1 MSHNPMHSFME
12 KIDKISNNIK
22 SDPSYVPPHL
32 RNKIIDQQ
40 SETLDASID
49 ANTNKFPSLINY
61 DNIKV
66 NTNIKET
73 RIINEVT
80 FAEQASRWK
89 SFEDDSHNINKRES
103 RNKLDD
109 IYLQQQDPFKNF
121 KKRTTGSVVAKP
133 IVAKKE
139 EQPKIIENDDDTEW
153 KVVNNYKK
161 QRKPKV
167 EKVYTEADFLND
179 SSSENED
186 NKQQEEDTYWRNA

>member
-1 MSHNPMHSFME
+1 MHSFME
-12 KIDKISNNIK
+12 KIDKISNNMK

-49 ANTNKFPSLINY
+49 TNTNKFPSLINY
-61 DNIKV
+61 DTIKA

-73 RIINEVT
+73 KISNDVS

-89 SFEDDSHNINKRES
+89 SFEDDAHHVNKRES

-121 KKRTTGSVVAKP
+121 KKRTTSSVIAKP
-133 IVAKKE
+133 MVVAKKE
-139 EQPKIIENDDDTEW
+139 EPKIIENDNDTEW
-153 KVVNNYKK
+153 KVVNNHKK
-161 QRKPKV
+161 QRKPKA
-167 EKVYTEADFLND
+167 EKVYTEADFLNE

>member
-1 MSHNPMHSFME
+1 MHSFME
-12 KIDKISNNIK
+12 KIDKISNNMK
-22 SDPSYVPPHL
+22 TDPSYVPPHL

-49 ANTNKFPSLINY
+49 KNTNKFPSLINY
-61 DNIKV
+61 DTIKV

-73 RIINEVT
+73 KISNDVS

-89 SFEDDSHNINKRES
+89 SFEDDAHHVNKRES

-121 KKRTTGSVVAKP
+121 KKRTTTTVTAKP
-133 IVAKKE
+133 MIVAKKE
-139 EQPKIIENDDDTEW
+139 EQPKIIENDNDTEW
-153 KVVNNYKK
+153 KVVNNHKK

-167 EKVYTEADFLND
+167 EKVYTEADFLNE

>member
-1 MSHNPMHSFME
+1 ME
-12 KIDKISNNIK
+12 KIDKISNNMK

-49 ANTNKFPSLINY
+49 TNTNKFPSLINY
-61 DNIKV
+61 DNVKA

-73 RIINEVT
+73 KIINDVS

-89 SFEDDSHNINKRES
+89 SFEDDAHHLNKRES
-103 RNKLDD
+103 HNKLDD

-121 KKRTTGSVVAKP
+121 KKRPTTSGVAKP
-133 IVAKKE
+133 MVVAKKE
-139 EQPKIIENDDDTEW
+139 KPKIIENDNDTEW
-153 KVVNNYKK
+153 QVVNNYKK
-161 QRKPKV
+161 QRKPKA
-167 EKVYTEADFLND
+167 EKVYTEADFLNE

-186 NKQQEEDTYWRNA
+186 NKQQEEDTYWRNP